1 MSGTRKFHSIVSLP
15 WKWDP
20 SQMRKECLQ
29 NFAKCEG
36 TIAGNEAKQ
45 RVSLYPQFLTCTIYY
60 QKGPYGQS
68 VLRFKQKTKTQ
79 SSGPASPAS
88 SVISQDLELSPGH
101 NRNSRLSI
109 MLPFKKKTA
118 KKAVKSRLDFLS
130 AQMLTY
136 HCAAAYIKLLWQ
148 WNQSSKSLK
157 LEVTTFMRNSWH
169 SVFAIRLARLIDP
182 DAYLCGQWRKPQNQI
197 IGCYK
202 IGLSAT
208 GSLNASFFM
217 LHALDLAVAWDT
229 SWSTAGLKL
238 PRGCTRCALMK
249 WAMAL
254 EGWTRSNQ
262 AWWPASIFSFDL
274 FSFVISSVS
283 GLCSLVPR

>member
-60 QKGPYGQS
+60 QKGPYRQL
-68 VLRFKQKTKTQ
+68 VLRFKQKTKTLA
-79 SSGPASPAS
+79 SGPASPAS

-101 NRNSRLSI
+101 TRNSRLSI

-148 WNQSSKSLK
+148 
-157 LEVTTFMRNSWH
+157 
-169 SVFAIRLARLIDP
+169 
-182 DAYLCGQWRKPQNQI
+182 
-197 IGCYK
+197 
-202 IGLSAT
+202 
-208 GSLNASFFM
+208 
-217 LHALDLAVAWDT
+217 
-229 SWSTAGLKL
+229 
-238 PRGCTRCALMK
+238 
-249 WAMAL
+249 
-254 EGWTRSNQ
+254 
-262 AWWPASIFSFDL
+262 
-274 FSFVISSVS
+274 
-283 GLCSLVPR
+283 